1 MEIKENLNINE
12 MKRIS
17 DEIINN
23 EAKKY
28 NVKIN
33 TFAITNVEYFKKHV
47 FNNPLNLVK
56 TIHKAALPLYAGGF
70 NDKKGN
76 TVIFLSNIDK
86 SFKIKEDKI
95 YRLAQA
101 SYHEIRHSVQET
113 FSDYSYEGFISKI
126 EHYLIKCGNPYVA
139 KHDKYS
145 FEIGANLYG
154 TMKAKEYLEKN
165 YPDLYEKR
173 KEKIEKEY
181 NEYKYDYL
189 TYDFN
194 DTIESFFKTTKITS
208 KIPNIS
214 NLAFKIPKET
224 DVSPVLSIFKNND
237 GTFKSMNEIINNEN
251 FNKID
256 PRITNAIFSSKSF
269 LQSITLENLS
279 IEQIEIINNALSYTN
294 TLYEN
299 QNKII
304 ENEKEKNN
312 ITPLQYLKSQKSLIS
327 KFLYCANEINNIQ
340 NEIHRKKNKEN
351 ISEQLEKNKQLVLK
365 KRNIGFLNIKMIC
378 IIGIIIGTLMIIFIS
393 NM

>member
-33 TFAITNVEYFKKHV
+33 TFAITNVEYFKNHV
-47 FNNPLNLVK
+47 FNEPLNLVK
-56 TIHKAALPLYAGGF
+56 TAHKAALPLYAGGF

-189 TYDFN
+189 TYDATTTVDKLFQV
-194 DTIESFFKTTKITS
+194 TKIIS
-208 KIPNIS
+208 KIPTIS
-214 NLAFKIPKET
+214 KKESEISPILAIFRNDNNT
-224 DVSPVLSIFKNND
+224 FKN
-237 GTFKSMNEIINNEN
+237 MEEIINNPL
-251 FNKID
+251 FDKLDQKIVS
-256 PRITNAIFSSKSF
+256 AIFSSKSF
-269 LQSITLENLS
+269 LQSIN
-279 IEQIEIINNALSYTN
+279 IEDLTTDQIEIISNALTYTN
-294 TLYEN
+294 TVYQN
-299 QNKII
+299 QQKII
-304 ENEKEKNN
+304 EEENNKNN
-312 ITPLQYLKSQKSLIS
+312 ITPLQYLKSNKSLIS
-327 KFLYCANEINNIQ
+327 KFVYCTNSINNLQ
-340 NEIHRKKNKEN
+340 NEYN
-351 ISEQLEKNKQLVLK
+351 IKQQQQAISQQLEKNNQLVLK
-365 KRNIGFLNIKMIC
+365 RRNIGFSNIKMIC